1 LCLAHMERE
10 RWKEGC
16 EKCWMRILAVR
27 MEFGKHIL
35 VVDPRVKEFDWSTL
49 EIPQKEIQKFPITD
63 KHDNIFDGW

>member
-1 LCLAHMERE
+1 
-10 RWKEGC
+10 
-16 EKCWMRILAVR
+16 MRILAVR